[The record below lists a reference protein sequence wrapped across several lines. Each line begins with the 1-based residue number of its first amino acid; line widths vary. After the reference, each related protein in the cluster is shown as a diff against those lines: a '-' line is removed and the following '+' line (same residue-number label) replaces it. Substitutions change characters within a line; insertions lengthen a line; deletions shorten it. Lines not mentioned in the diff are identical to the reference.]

1 LPTQKEEI
9 KMVHH
14 PTPNKPDIKDMSI
27 EDKWD
32 RVHDFFTMDHA
43 ISYHTHKRLGT
54 VDEWVADTVEA
65 YGHMMGRFMGPLAGL
80 MSKAALKIAPNKVL
94 KQAIQAVLYSDQ
106 MMHGP
111 GEYEVSEPKDGEI
124 TVRFKNCLRLKKQNE
139 IAKKCNLPFE
149 GREICEVE
157 KLHLTH
163 PNHPTTKMGVIPTDI
178 TWEEGGCVWTFK
190 RQ

>member
-1 LPTQKEEI
+1 MAHQ
-9 KMVHH
+9 
-14 PTPNKPDIKDMSI
+14 PTPNKPNISDMSV
-27 EDKWD
+27 EEKWD

-54 VDEWVADTVEA
+54 VDEWVADTVDA
-65 YGHMMGRFMGPLAGL
+65 YGNMMGRFLGPVAEV
-80 MSKAALKIAPNKVL
+80 MSKAALKVAPNKIL
-94 KQAIQAVLYSDQ
+94 KKVMDAVLNSDQ

-111 GEYEVSEPKDGEI
+111 GEYEYSEAKDGEM

-139 IAKKCNLPFE
+139 VVKKCKLPFE

-157 KLHLTH
+157 KMHLTH

-190 RQ
+190 VVK